1 MTDNEQKQIFSK
13 NLNKYIDIS
22 GKSQKEIAKDL
33 DINPS
38 TLNMWCRG
46 NSMPGTGKIRTLA
59 DYFKI
64 GMTCLT
70 DKKDVRDAKLS
81 DTVLQI
87 VSNDKRFANIVIA
100 YSNLSSDK
108 KDVICDFFEKFI
120 I

>member
-46 NSMPGTGKIRTLA
+46 NSMPGTGKIRVLA

-70 DKKDVRDAKLS
+70 DKKDVEDAKLS
-81 DTVLQI
+81 DTIFQI
-87 VSNDKRFANIVIA
+87 ASNDKRFANIIVE
-100 YSNLSSDK
+100 YNNLSRDK
-108 KDVICDFFEKFI
+108 KDAICDFFEKFI